1 MARERPKPIADFPLH
16 IAGTSPAGPFSSVR
30 VPPQNIDAEMS
41 VLGSLMLDKDAL
53 YKIVD
58 ILTPQDF
65 YKDQHR
71 FIYDTILDLFDR
83 HEPTDVLAVSNRLRD
98 RGQLEEIGGTSYLT
112 SLVNSVP
119 TASNVTYYAEIVHR
133 KYVLRNLISVSQEI
147 GQLGYQESDDV
158 NVLLDEAEKKI
169 FSIAKGT
176 LKQKFASVSDSLEE
190 AWERIDTLHKGDG
203 ALRGVPT
210 GFTEL
215 DNLLAGLQKSDFV
228 VLAARPS
235 VGKTTLAMDMVRHIA
250 IKNNIPVGVFS
261 LEMSTAQLVDRL
273 IASEAN
279 VDLWKLRTGR
289 LSPESDDFTR
299 IRDTMEKLSKA
310 PIFIDDEASNTILQ
324 MRAMA
329 RRLKAEHGLGLI
341 VVDYLQLINTHKAA
355 DNMVQQI
362 TEISRSLKALARELD
377 VPVLALSQLSRA
389 VEQRSPPIPKLS
401 DLRESGSIEQDADVV
416 MFIYREDRYKEDSDK
431 KNITEI
437 HIAKHRNGPLGK
449 VELYFNAEKV
459 CFTNLASPGRYGVS

>member
-1 MARERPKPIADFPLH
+1 M
-16 IAGTSPAGPFSSVR
+16 
-30 VPPQNIDAEMS
+30 PPQNIDAEMS

-329 RRLKAEHGLGLI
+329 RRLKAEHGL
-341 VVDYLQLINTHKAA
+341 
-355 DNMVQQI
+355 
-362 TEISRSLKALARELD
+362 
-377 VPVLALSQLSRA
+377 
-389 VEQRSPPIPKLS
+389 
-401 DLRESGSIEQDADVV
+401 
-416 MFIYREDRYKEDSDK
+416 
-431 KNITEI
+431 
-437 HIAKHRNGPLGK
+437 
-449 VELYFNAEKV
+449 
-459 CFTNLASPGRYGVS
+459 